1 MSFHSTEAFL
11 DLKPQQDP
19 THWQLPIRGRHTG
32 GRQSL
37 FGGVGLAAGI
47 AVAEQ
52 VTGLQTYW
60 ATAQYIAT
68 TQQPVDLDLHLSVP
82 AQGRNTSQVQV
93 EGRCQEAPII
103 SIMAALGQ
111 RPELLARRWDAMPD
125 GGRPGSG
132 IPVRHHQ
139 DEQRLHDHVE
149 LTMARGMFGF
159 TGDGTPSG
167 DEHSL
172 IWARMPG
179 LHLDRPAL
187 AILADYMPSAV
198 GNAMGEKLRCSSLDN
213 TIRFAELDASDG
225 RDWVLIDNR
234 IDFVGN
240 GIAHGHCLIWSEA
253 GLLLASASQTMTV
266 ARM

>member
-1 MSFHSTEAFL
+1 MTFHSTDAFL
-11 DLKPQQDP
+11 NLQRQNDGD
-19 THWQLPIRGRHTG
+19 HWQLPVRGRHTG

-47 AVAEQ
+47 AVAEAA
-52 VTGLQTYW
+52 TGLRTYW

-68 TQQPVDLDLHLSVP
+68 TQQPVDLDLDLTI
-82 AQGRNTSQVQV
+82 AARGRSTSQVQV
-93 EGRCQEAPII
+93 QGRCEGAPII

-111 RPELLARRWDAMPD
+111 RPELVARRWDSMPD
-125 GGRPGSG
+125 GGAPGSG
-132 IPVRHHQ
+132 VPVQHYPG
-139 DEQRLHDHVE
+139 EQRLHDHVE
-149 LTMARGMFGF
+149 LRMARGMFGF

-198 GNAMGEKLRCSSLDN
+198 GNAMGEPLRCSSLDN
-213 TIRFAELDASDG
+213 TIRFAEQDASTADN
-225 RDWVLIDNR
+225 WVLIDNR

-240 GIAHGHCLIWSEA
+240 GVAHGHCLIWSEI
-253 GLLLASASQTMTV
+253 GLLLASASQTMSV
-266 ARM
+266 SRM